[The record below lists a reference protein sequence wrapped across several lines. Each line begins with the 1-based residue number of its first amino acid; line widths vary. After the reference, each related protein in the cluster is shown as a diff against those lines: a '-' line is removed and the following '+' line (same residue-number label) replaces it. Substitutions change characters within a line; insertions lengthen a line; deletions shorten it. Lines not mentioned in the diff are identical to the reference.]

1 MKSNASLRGNVEKSD
16 GSGSEQGPSTEVR
29 RARDSQGSEAF
40 QHIAPGDGHKKSQRA
55 PELELRSARFTLI
68 LRDSQLK
75 KPELAPLD
83 VFLKKHGS
91 RRADLT
97 RFIESCCRL
106 YF

>member
-16 GSGSEQGPSTEVR
+16 GSGFEQRPSTEVR

-55 PELELRSARFTLI
+55 PELRSARFRFI

-75 KPELAPLD
+75 EPELAPLD

-97 RFIESCCRL
+97 CFIEGCCRL